1 MTSPSLS
8 PLSKE
13 KKLSACTRGGK
24 KWRKNRTTHDAT
36 KRALLELSFRQ
47 MTKKLWGRGAHMSA
61 SRATRQRS
69 PPLSR
74 ACKLCVRRIVKIP
87 RAHTA
92 IRGIFSVNFHTE
104 GGPPPPPL
112 SSRRPDRSIKFQ
124 RWNGNTWTYFTL
136 LKSLPYSAEKPK
148 AGKTAF
154 PCSRLI
160 ETLSSNFRKLLRF
173 VVELDSFLFF
183 WERDLNE
190 RGGYFFELVFLTWRN
205 FKHLPRGL
213 YI

>member
-1 MTSPSLS
+1 MH
-8 PLSKE
+8 E
-13 KKLSACTRGGK
+13 REGK

-36 KRALLELSFRQ
+36 KRALLERSFRQ

-160 ETLSSNFRKLLRF
+160 ETLSSNFRKLLRGF
-173 VVELDSFLFF
+173 CCGAGFFFIFLR
-183 WERDLNE
+183 ERFK
-190 RGGYFFELVFLTWRN
+190 RGYFFELVFLTWRN

>member
-1 MTSPSLS
+1 
-8 PLSKE
+8 
-13 KKLSACTRGGK
+13 
-24 KWRKNRTTHDAT
+24 
-36 KRALLELSFRQ
+36 
-47 MTKKLWGRGAHMSA
+47 MSA

-160 ETLSSNFRKLLRF
+160 ETLSSNFRKLLRGF
-173 VVELDSFLFF
+173 CCGAGFFFIFLR
-183 WERDLNE
+183 ERFK
-190 RGGYFFELVFLTWRN
+190 RGYFFELVFLTWRN

-213 YI
+213 YTFNLRINYSTYVKREKILKFILKIESKRTIFILRRFIFVGRSVHVHVLRI